1 MSTFNKLL
9 KKDQHYLVL
18 MVLLAIF
25 IVLDVEIPG
34 PLAEIV
40 NTLVGKIIV
49 IVVALSFC
57 ATKQPILSALALVAA
72 YELIRRSSSITIG
85 PAVQYLPSEGK
96 KSRQLSAMN
105 QFPMTVEEEVIA
117 EMIPQ
122 EAEPIL
128 SKPSYVPRQDKLHD
142 AARLN

>member
-40 NTLVGKIIV
+40 NTLVGKIV
-49 IVVALSFC
+49 
-57 ATKQPILSALALVAA
+57 
-72 YELIRRSSSITIG
+72 
-85 PAVQYLPSEGK
+85 
-96 KSRQLSAMN
+96 N
-105 QFPMTVEEEVIA
+105 
-117 EMIPQ
+117 
-122 EAEPIL
+122 
-128 SKPSYVPRQDKLHD
+128 
-142 AARLN
+142 